1 MNKSLEFEY
10 TEKIRTNVPDLWG
23 KIEAKLDEQDAAKK
37 KTNVVEFPN
46 SVTGAQNDPINVT
59 AQASQTYNKEAIK
72 VVTENP
78 YTAAIHDPVDNN
90 VVPMKKKRKIPWQY
104 FGVAVAAVLCIA
116 VVIPLMNNMREMGT
130 SMGPQP
136 AAQSNSVAMGG
147 GDSAAMPASETA
159 CSTETAEDVQEAE
172 ESYAYKDAKGNMDG
186 NAQYFAD
193 TDSMSNSTQA
203 DEVQSTQSEYTYVS
217 DMAQEEAAAASGGAA
232 ETAGAVREPAATEQE
247 GAMKDPTVT
256 GDADMVIWITVS
268 EGTTEEQLAQLAKD
282 LKKSID
288 PEFTVTLLN
297 REDAEYAEYADP
309 ENIRVDHIILIN
321 GFVSEEQIVDQ
332 VVFISRQ
339 LKEYDFITQQK
350 LTHREFD

>member
-116 VVIPLMNNMREMGT
+116 VVIPLMNNMREMGST
-130 SMGPQP
+130 MGPQP
-136 AAQSNSVAMGG
+136 AAQSFSGAATTGG
-147 GDSAAMPASETA
+147 GDSAPNAV
-159 CSTETAEDVQEAE
+159 TETVCATADVQAAEAYDTYNGE
-172 ESYAYKDAKGNMDG
+172 KADVEGAAQDADSNYVADSAQMDETPGSQFESDYAL
-186 NAQYFAD
+186 
-193 TDSMSNSTQA
+193 
-203 DEVQSTQSEYTYVS
+203 
-217 DMAQEEAAAASGGAA
+217 DMAQEETAATSGGAA
-232 ETAGAVREPAATEQE
+232 ETAGAVRESAATEQE

-288 PEFTVTLLN
+288 PEFTITLLN

>member
-59 AQASQTYNKEAIK
+59 AQASQTLNKESIK

-116 VVIPLMNNMREMGT
+116 VVIPLMNNMREMGST
-130 SMGPQP
+130 MGPQP

-172 ESYAYKDAKGNMDG
+172 AYDTYKDEKADVEGTAQDANSNYVADSAQMDETPG
-186 NAQYFAD
+186 SQFESDYAL
-193 TDSMSNSTQA
+193 
-203 DEVQSTQSEYTYVS
+203 
-217 DMAQEEAAAASGGAA
+217 DMAQEETAATSGGAA
-232 ETAGAVREPAATEQE
+232 ETAGAVRESAATEQE

-288 PEFTVTLLN
+288 PEFTITLLN

>member
-46 SVTGAQNDPINVT
+46 AVTGAQNDPINVT

-116 VVIPLMNNMREMGT
+116 VVIPLMNNMREMGST
-130 SMGPQP
+130 MGPQP

-147 GDSAAMPASETA
+147 GDSAPNAVTETV
-159 CSTETAEDVQEAE
+159 CSTADVQAAEAYDTYNGE
-172 ESYAYKDAKGNMDG
+172 KADVEGAAQDADSNYVADSAQMDETPG
-186 NAQYFAD
+186 
-193 TDSMSNSTQA
+193 S
-203 DEVQSTQSEYTYVS
+203 QSESDYAL
-217 DMAQEEAAAASGGAA
+217 DMAQEETAATSGGAA
-232 ETAGAVREPAATEQE
+232 ETAGAVRESAATEQE

-288 PEFTVTLLN
+288 PEFTITLLN